1 METKNPLPCAGTIL
15 VVDDEESI
23 RKIAARLL
31 QLFGYAVLLADDGL
45 QGVEVFRVNQEKI
58 SAVIL
63 DMSMPNLNGLEA
75 LEEIRRIRSDARVLL
90 FSGHNEE
97 AAMEEFAGKRV
108 DGFLQKP
115 FKPEELRS
123 KVKAVLEK
131 SNLGVQ

>member
-75 LEEIRRIRSDARVLL
+75 LEEIRRIRSRRRRPVPC
-90 FSGHNEE
+90 
-97 AAMEEFAGKRV
+97 V
-108 DGFLQKP
+108 
-115 FKPEELRS
+115 
-123 KVKAVLEK
+123 
-131 SNLGVQ
+131 